1 MVVELRLDGKTAV
14 VTGAASG
21 IGREIVLSLSEADV
35 RILAVDR
42 DGPNLEKT
50 CSLAGEAST
59 LPLAVDLL
67 DGRAPET
74 ITSEAIRAFGRIDV
88 LVNCAGVFPSTPA
101 IRLSAEEWDRVFGT
115 NVKATFLCAQAA
127 ARRMIAM
134 NAPGS
139 IINIASSA
147 GVIARPGAAHYCAS
161 KAAVIMLTKVLAI
174 EWAEHDIRVNAV
186 APGLV
191 ETAGVE
197 DLLFTEEGRREHE
210 RKISRIPLARTGEP
224 REIAD
229 AVIFLASDAASF
241 VTGHTLFVDGG
252 YSAGHTFR
260 G

>member
-1 MVVELRLDGKTAV
+1 MVDLRLDGKAAV

-59 LPLAVDLL
+59 LPLVVDLL
-67 DGRAPET
+67 EDKAPET
-74 ITSEAIRAFGRIDV
+74 ITSEAIGAFGRIDV

-101 IRLSAEEWDRVFGT
+101 IRLSTEEWDRVFGI
-115 NVKATFLCAQAA
+115 NARATFLCAQAA
-127 ARRMIAM
+127 ARHMIEM
-134 NAPGS
+134 GAPGT
-139 IINIASSA
+139 IINIASPA

-161 KAAVIMLTKVLAI
+161 KAAVIMLTKALAI

-197 DLLFTEEGRREHE
+197 DLLVTEEGRREHK
-210 RKISRIPLARTGEP
+210 RKIARIPLARTGEP

-260 G
+260 D